1 MSVHAHKEA
10 LQMTAERAV
19 TDFGRDFLA
28 GLMVSVVLI
37 GNIFSFAALMFP
49 GELAIGIPIAIWAML
64 IGSCVGGC
72 WIAWATTIPPL
83 ATGIELAH
91 WCGSGGVKL
100 GGRVT
105 SSRGRG

>member
-72 WIAWATTIPPL
+72 WIAWATT
-83 ATGIELAH
+83 
-91 WCGSGGVKL
+91 
-100 GGRVT
+100 
-105 SSRGRG
+105 SSRPVSIRPLVWFWCC